1 MLLVSQDGS
10 VFRHFIILFGI
21 CLFTKP
27 VICSVKLLAYAS
39 ISLFLIAFQSD
50 SLRSCDKVSDSD
62 QEMGRQRRLI
72 LHCLY

>member
-27 VICSVKLLAYAS
+27 VICSVKLLAYTS

-50 SLRSCDKVSDSD
+50 SLKSCDKD
-62 QEMGRQRRLI
+62 
-72 LHCLY
+72 